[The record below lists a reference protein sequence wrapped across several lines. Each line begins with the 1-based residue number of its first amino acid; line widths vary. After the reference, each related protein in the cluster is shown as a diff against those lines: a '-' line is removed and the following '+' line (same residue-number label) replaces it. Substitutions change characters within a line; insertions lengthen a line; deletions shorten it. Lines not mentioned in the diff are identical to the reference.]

1 MAFIKKHCDPSR
13 LVDNVFG
20 IVARMKEDE
29 KRLGKGN
36 SVNCSVGSLKN
47 EDDVLVAYKV
57 VFDNEAKLPSTVK
70 AAYAAGLQGN
80 REYLDASMD
89 WALKGKV
96 NLAKDAIATSGGT
109 GALYLA
115 ISCLLDEGDNILI
128 PHIGWGSYKLMAN
141 DNHLNIV
148 NYNVFDVDDICA
160 KMKESSKSGK
170 VFIVL
175 NSPCHNPTGYS
186 YTKAEFEKIID
197 CANELSKTS
206 EVVILNDVAYIDY
219 SVDYKHSRDYME
231 AFNNISDNV
240 LVLVAFST
248 SKTFSYYGER
258 LGSLIILNKSKE
270 VVDSLEAVFEKKAR
284 CVWSNVNNG
293 AMVNIT
299 NVLKDHKDEYFKERE
314 EYVSMLK
321 KRGDLFTSEADE
333 CGLEYYPYKEGFFVT
348 LKIDDPAEL
357 SRIHEALLNDRIYA
371 VKVNKGIRIA
381 ICSTPLHA
389 LKGLAK
395 RIKDLY

>member
-115 ISCLLDEGDNILI
+115 ISCLLDEGDNILL

-160 KMKESSKSGK
+160 KMKETSKSGK

-258 LGSLIILNKSKE
+258 LGSLIILNKSK
-270 VVDSLEAVFEKKAR
+270 
-284 CVWSNVNNG
+284 
-293 AMVNIT
+293 
-299 NVLKDHKDEYFKERE
+299 
-314 EYVSMLK
+314 
-321 KRGDLFTSEADE
+321 
-333 CGLEYYPYKEGFFVT
+333 
-348 LKIDDPAEL
+348 
-357 SRIHEALLNDRIYA
+357 
-371 VKVNKGIRIA
+371 
-381 ICSTPLHA
+381 
-389 LKGLAK
+389 
-395 RIKDLY
+395 